1 MRIKKQKEL
10 RIRHG
15 WRHRSLAA
23 LLVLSML
30 FCQININ
37 VMAAYATGSDS
48 VSVQVGENVKGTLK
62 NGVLTI
68 SGNGGMDDFSADTAP
83 FSDYAEEI
91 HSLNIEEGVTYIG
104 AYVFYGLGGLK

>member
-15 WRHRSLAA
+15 WRHRSIAA

-48 VSVQVGENVKGTLK
+48 VSVQVGDKGNT
-62 NGVLTI
+62 
-68 SGNGGMDDFSADTAP
+68 
-83 FSDYAEEI
+83 EEW
-91 HSLNIEEGVTYIG
+91 SPY
-104 AYVFYGLGGLK
+104 YFWKRRYG

>member
-1 MRIKKQKEL
+1 MRTKKQKEL

-15 WRHRSLAA
+15 WRHRFLAA

-37 VMAAYATGSDS
+37 VMAAYAAGSDS

-68 SGNGGMDDFSADTAP
+68 SGNGGTDDFSADTAP
-83 FSDYAEEI
+83 F
-91 HSLNIEEGVTYIG
+91 
-104 AYVFYGLGGLK
+104 F